1 MHLVVV
7 LIVDL
12 VFVVFVRHHG
22 TPAAA
27 TMDDGLWMMNNRN
40 VSLLYDFVGVEENE

>member
-1 MHLVVV
+1 M
-7 LIVDL
+7 D
-12 VFVVFVRHHG
+12 

-27 TMDDGLWMMNNRN
+27 TMDYGLWMMNNRN